1 MKMEILRDGIKF
13 RLSEA
18 KLLLPSELHDE
29 WEVRKVLVDRREFVS
44 GSDRILIEASDTDV
58 YVVVKPYDFE
68 GKWLT
73 HKPSEL
79 IAMCEN
85 VLQRAK
91 DEGVFANFA
100 AAIAI
105 ARELEPYLQKLV
117 SQTTADLSSVVQKLQ
132 IKVAELER
140 NQKQSK

>member
-1 MKMEILRDGIKF
+1 MEILRDGIKF
-13 RLSEA
+13 RLSEV

-29 WEVRKVLVDRREFVS
+29 SEVRRVIVDRREFVS
-44 GSDRILIEASDTDV
+44 GSDKILIEASDTDAC
-58 YVVVKPYDFE
+58 VVVKPYDFE

-85 VLQRAK
+85 VLQRAT

-117 SQTTADLSSVVQKLQ
+117 SQTTADLSSAVQKLQ

>member
-1 MKMEILRDGIKF
+1 MEILRDGIKF
-13 RLSEA
+13 RLSEV

-91 DEGVFANFA
+91 DEGMFANFA

-117 SQTTADLSSVVQKLQ
+117 SQTTADLSSAVQKLQ